1 MSDIT
6 KHNKAAMK
14 KESFLLSFSVP
25 IQMLLGGLNDIMKMN
40 TFLRNTIS
48 KLYDAFAERL

>member
-1 MSDIT
+1 MSDIA
-6 KHNKAAMK
+6 KHNKAAMN

-40 TFLRNTIS
+40 TFLRNIIS
-48 KLYDAFAERL
+48 KLYDALAERL